1 MVAGSAR
8 DSSRDPESRVREVVG
23 TVVRAAG
30 FDLEE
35 LTVVPAGRR
44 RLLRVVIDSDTGVDL
59 DAAAQISRTL
69 SEQLDTDTDTDPMGV
84 QPYTLEVTSPGIG
97 RALTLPRHFRRA
109 RGRLLAITT
118 TDGQTVT
125 GRVRQADE
133 DRVELLTGRDGL
145 APRWLELAGIARA
158 KVEVEFST
166 PSAAVLAALGEAA
179 ALLTADAAGWDADGD
194 IQDDTDNDDAEN
206 DAEQESEPS

>member
-8 DSSRDPESRVREVVG
+8 DLSRDPESRVRDVVG

-69 SEQLDTDTDTDPMGV
+69 SEQLDTDSDTDPMGAL
-84 QPYTLEVTSPGIG
+84 PYTLEVTSPGIG

-118 TDGQTVT
+118 ADGQTVT
-125 GRVRQADE
+125 GRVRQATQ

-179 ALLTADAAGWDADGD
+179 APLTADAAGWDADGES
-194 IQDDTDNDDAEN
+194 DDDPQDDAEN
-206 DAEQESEPS
+206 AEEEGEPS

>member
-8 DSSRDPESRVREVVG
+8 DRSSDPESRVRDVVE

-30 FDLEE
+30 FDLEDV
-35 LTVVPAGRR
+35 TVVPAGRR
-44 RLLRVVIDSDTGVDL
+44 RLLRVVIDSDSGVDL
-59 DAAAQISRTL
+59 DAAAQLSRTL
-69 SEQLDTDTDTDPMGV
+69 SEQLDTDADPMGA

-97 RALTLPRHFRRA
+97 RALTLPRHYRRA

-125 GRVRQADE
+125 GRVRQATD
-133 DRVELLTGRDGL
+133 DRVEILTGGDGL
-145 APRWLELAGIARA
+145 QPRWLEFSGIARA

-179 ALLTADAAGWDADGD
+179 APLTADTAGWDPGGETEDV
-194 IQDDTDNDDAEN
+194 TEN
-206 DAEQESEPS
+206 DAVKGGESS